1 MGEAI
6 HILRYGTVADQKD
19 ILASKNRFDY
29 LAINANMVAH
39 RGSTLA
45 RYICQELRK
54 PYFIDPIT
62 YAFQRKIELLHS
74 KSKAKET
81 ANDSETPFKKS
92 ILKLVENYQTFERV
106 IKQNR
111 AIDAQCMEND
121 STQRRLCEEV
131 IEFQLHGLTA
141 SLEKDEMMDYLQYES
156 DIKAQSILKSLEPV
170 WIVAPYFYLDADDET
185 WLEINISLC
194 EIMCQ
199 LKIEKEIEQPIMAQ
213 LLLSKEV
220 LTSKDALRKVVE
232 RYSQLPCDGYLIWV
246 DDFDEIQSRQEE
258 LQGFL
263 QLLKGLEGKSKYNM
277 YGGFFSIM
285 LTSREIGLLDGVSHG
300 LEYGEA
306 RKSFPFGGGI
316 PSSKYYF
323 LPLHERLHFQESF
336 RLLERIKIIDSLEL
350 NWGEPVRYFKEI
362 CGCSK
367 CKELLKEGMIGFNR
381 YQSREFYE
389 VHYKTHTSN
398 RIKAGKET
406 KENCRAHYLACKQ
419 MEFYM
424 VEKKRVDELLLNME
438 KERQK
443 YEPLGEKNVPIQ
455 YLQRWETVLEGARR

>member
-1 MGEAI
+1 MGDAI

-19 ILASKNRFDY
+19 ILASKQCFDY

-45 RYICQELRK
+45 RYMCQELRK

-62 YAFQRKIELLHS
+62 YAFQRKIHLLH
-74 KSKAKET
+74 AKPNKEEVG
-81 ANDSETPFKKS
+81 NDSERPFKES
-92 ILKLVENYQTFERV
+92 ILKLVENYQTFDMV

-111 AIDAQCMEND
+111 SIEAQCMEKV
-121 STQRRLCEEV
+121 STQRELCEEV
-131 IEFQLHGLTA
+131 MEFQLHGLTTA
-141 SLEKDEMMDYLQYES
+141 LEKDEMMDYLQYES
-156 DIKAQSILKSLEPV
+156 DMKAQSILKSLEPV
-170 WIVAPYFYLDADDET
+170 WIVAPYFYLDVDDET
-185 WLEINISLC
+185 WLTINISLC

-199 LKIEKEIEQPIMAQ
+199 LKIEKKIEQPIMAQ

-220 LTSKDALRKVVE
+220 LTSKEALRKIVE

-246 DDFDEIQSRQEE
+246 DDFEEIQSRQEE
-258 LQGFL
+258 LYGLL
-263 QLLKGLEGKSKYNM
+263 QLLKGLAEKPKYNM
-277 YGGFFSIM
+277 YGGFFSIL
-285 LTSREIGLLDGVSHG
+285 LTSKEIGLLEGVSHG

-306 RKSFPFGGGI
+306 RKAFPFGGGI

-336 RLLERIKIIDSLEL
+336 RLLERIQIINSLES
-350 NWGEPVRYFKEI
+350 NWGEPTRYFREI
-362 CGCSK
+362 CGCPK

-419 MEFYM
+419 MEFY
-424 VEKKRVDELLLNME
+424 VVKKKKLDELLLSME

-443 YEPLGEKNVPIQ
+443 YELLDEKNVPIQ
-455 YLQRWETVLEGARR
+455 YLQRWENVLESARR